1 MRKTLGSVP
10 PVAACLVAAL
20 WGSGVMSAEPAKLD
34 GAKFDGIV
42 GEQVKA
48 EETARA
54 SQQRIEDLDAQTT
67 RMLADYRQT
76 IAEVDSLKNYN
87 DHLAVQVQSQ
97 DGELATMT
105 RQLEEIATTAR
116 EVLPMMNKMLAT
128 LEQFV
133 QLDMPFLSTERAN
146 RIDGLK
152 DMAGRADVSISEK
165 YRRIVEAYQIE
176 IEYGR
181 TLEAYEGQVDG
192 KTVQFLRAGRVSL
205 LYQTLDGRETAY
217 WDVNEK
223 VWKTDARFREALT
236 EGLKIA
242 KKQAAPDF
250 VGVALPAPVEIG
262 S

>member
-1 MRKTLGSVP
+1 MRKTMRSVP
-10 PVAACLVAAL
+10 PIAACLVAAW
-20 WGSGVMSAEPAKLD
+20 WGGDVMSAEPARLD
-34 GAKFDGIV
+34 GVI

-48 EETARA
+48 EETARV
-54 SQQRIEDLDAQTT
+54 SQQRIEDLDAQSA
-67 RMLADYRQT
+67 RMLADYRQMM
-76 IAEVDSLKNYN
+76 AEVDSLKSYN
-87 DHLAVQVQSQ
+87 DQLAVQVQSQ
-97 DGELATMT
+97 DAELATTT
-105 RQLEEIATTAR
+105 RQLEDIATTSR

-133 QLDMPFLSTERAN
+133 QLDVPFLATERAG
-146 RIDGLK
+146 RVAGLK

-217 WDVNEK
+217 WDVNENA
-223 VWKTDARFREALT
+223 WKTDSRFREALT

-242 KKQAAPDF
+242 RKQAAPDF
-250 VGVALPAPVEIG
+250 VGVALPAPVEVG